1 MNTKDIISVTNPSI
15 DLSEKIVDVQPGE
28 VDDLP
33 PEIIIPGS
41 KKRFGS
47 IDMWYVRNQKK
58 DFITYRRTL

>member
-33 PEIIIPGS
+33 PERIIPGS
-41 KKRFGS
+41 KK
-47 IDMWYVRNQKK
+47 DLEV
-58 DFITYRRTL
+58 